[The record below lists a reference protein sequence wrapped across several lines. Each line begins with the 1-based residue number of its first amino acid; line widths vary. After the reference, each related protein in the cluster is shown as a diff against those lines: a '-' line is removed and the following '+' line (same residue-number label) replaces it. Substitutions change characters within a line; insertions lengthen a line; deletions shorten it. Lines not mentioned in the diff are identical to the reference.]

1 MQKYLA
7 WFLLFPSPSFE
18 DFLGV
23 FVFSFMDQ
31 IIFFFQMV
39 KKYDNT
45 DVEIIIFNQVG
56 SKVVTVKVHCET

>member
-1 MQKYLA
+1 
-7 WFLLFPSPSFE
+7 
-18 DFLGV
+18 
-23 FVFSFMDQ
+23 
-31 IIFFFQMV
+31 MV